1 MTLDDFLRLF
11 DYSDPAGNGYNV
23 ECPAHIDKVASLS
36 VTQGKKGI
44 LVKCQAGCTV
54 DAICKNLGIAT
65 ADLFNQ
71 PVSQNG
77 SNRNGNGNGNWRLI
91 ATHEYKYFNGF
102 PAYEVLKWETPKG
115 KIFTPRWKSNTG
127 QWINGSKAG
136 EYYLQPFYNEWRPVK
151 PNTDPV
157 YQRQAFPALTLILYR
172 WPEWAGS
179 TDCLIIT
186 EGEKDADRAWSEGFQ
201 ATTNTGGANRK
212 WTKEFSQAV
221 DGRKIVIIPDE
232 DPSGLER
239 VNRIAESL
247 EKYAKQSQFV
257 ILRLPN
263 LPPGKK
269 DLSDWF
275 DAGNKA
281 ADLQKLID
289 NAFQAQ
295 TTQCQQAA
303 SVGNPPPPPQSPP
316 VSASNNPQPQPVK
329 PVIDISIDDMPKLN
343 AECWAAIEQMNKP
356 PILFTYGSAMIRTRY
371 DFKDKTIILD
381 TVNADI
387 MRHELSQFAEWRKA
401 HNVITK
407 PPAFLVKDVLAS
419 RSIQLP
425 RLSRV
430 VSVPVFGPKGT
441 LQTRPGYDPDSEIVY
456 APADG
461 YISLPVPDVVT
472 DSQVEAAKDLIDEM
486 LRDFPFASNADYCN
500 AVALFLLPFVRDMI
514 DGPTPLHLIE
524 ASMPGSGK
532 GLLAASLL
540 YPGMGKIAGAPQP
553 RDDEELRKFI
563 TSELIAMRPV
573 IFLDNISRTI
583 DSGAFAAALTL
594 ETWNDRILGTSATA
608 NVKIKSLWLATAN
621 NATMSTEITRRTV
634 RLRLT
639 PQTDRPEER
648 EGFLHED
655 QIEWVMEN
663 RPKLVQ
669 AAHILCRYAIQQK
682 MPRPKIKN
690 VGSFERW
697 SRLMGS
703 IMECAGYKGFL
714 ANYRALQD
722 GSDNERS
729 SLALFAITCLEWRE
743 AENERLKREGSIKEI
758 TDYLTN
764 EEMLRIANGID
775 GLEFRGK
782 DDSARAMSLGK
793 WIKSKNEV
801 ITEWVEDDPD
811 AEFAITRL
819 KILSG
824 IAGKGTKRGKTLA
837 KFEAVERV
845 KR

>member
-77 SNRNGNGNGNWRLI
+77 SNGNGSGSGNWRLI

-115 KIFTPRWKSNTG
+115 KTFTPRWKSNTG

-136 EYYLQPFYNEWRPVK
+136 EYYLQPFYNEWRPIK
-151 PNTDPV
+151 PNTDPA
-157 YQRQAFPALTLILYR
+157 YQRQVFPALTLILYR
-172 WPEWAGS
+172 WPEWIGGA
-179 TDCLIIT
+179 DCLIVT

-232 DPSGLER
+232 DPPGLER

-275 DAGNKA
+275 DAGHT
-281 ADLQKLID
+281 ADELRALID
-289 NAFQAQ
+289 AAFQ
-295 TTQCQQAA
+295 TQATSGWQKTSA
-303 SVGNPPPPPQSPP
+303 NYPPPPPQSPP
-316 VSASNNPQPQPVK
+316 VSASNNPQPQPIK

-441 LQTRPGYDPDSEIVY
+441 LQTLPGYDPDSEIVY

-682 MPRPKIKN
+682 LPRPKLKN

-782 DDSARAMSLGK
+782 DDPARAMSLGK